1 MTGMTD
7 VRKPLRSRL
16 LAVPSLRAKY
26 LEHVREIAKDSLSW
40 EKLGPIV
47 AAWRAQISAAVAAD
61 TRKAMSFAAFET
73 AVADSAI
80 ESADART
87 MASSLR
93 TFADRRST
101 YLLQYK
107 PADAKSVDDASKSP
121 TTKPNAS
128 DANR

>member
-1 MTGMTD
+1 MNTLAQLAEAQQMLASGQHEQ
-7 VRKPLRSRL
+7 VEKLL
-16 LAVPSLRAKY
+16 HAALAVPSLRAKY

-80 ESADART
+80 ESADARA
-87 MASSLR
+87 MASR
-93 TFADRRST
+93 ARNR
-101 YLLQYK
+101 
-107 PADAKSVDDASKSP
+107 AKASPK
-121 TTKPNAS
+121 
-128 DANR
+128 ANP